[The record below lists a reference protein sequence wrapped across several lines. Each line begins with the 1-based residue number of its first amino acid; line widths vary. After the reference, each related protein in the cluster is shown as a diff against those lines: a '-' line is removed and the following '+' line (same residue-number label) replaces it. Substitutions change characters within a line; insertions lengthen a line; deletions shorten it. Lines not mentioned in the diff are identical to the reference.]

1 MIINTYSAW
10 IKEYFIAPYLFAD
23 SLLPLPQFFSS
34 FLLHITSL
42 LTYFVSF
49 FRFSTPYLSHTSRL
63 PVSVL
68 HHEAQLKIT
77 PRKKHFYFSCLQ
89 LVVVYT
95 SDGIGRGV
103 EIGSARRVTIQCKS
117 KRGSEAESEARRNR
131 SQKDQIF
138 FFRFRFCF
146 SRLRLADS
154 H

>member
-1 MIINTYSAW
+1 MHELRNISLRPAFLPIL
-10 IKEYFIAPYLFAD
+10 FFPYLNS
-23 SLLPLPQFFSS
+23 SLLFSS
-34 FLLHITSL
+34 TLPVSLRILLR
-42 LTYFVSF
+42 F
-49 FRFSTPYLSHTSRL
+49 FFYPCRTSTPYLSHTSRL

-95 SDGIGRGV
+95 SDGIGSGV

-117 KRGSEAESEARRNR
+117 KRGSEAESEARWNR

>member
-1 MIINTYSAW
+1 MHELRNISLRPAFLPIL
-10 IKEYFIAPYLFAD
+10 FFPYLNS
-23 SLLPLPQFFSS
+23 SLLFSS
-34 FLLHITSL
+34 TLPVSLRILLR
-42 LTYFVSF
+42 F
-49 FRFSTPYLSHTSRL
+49 FFYPCRTSTPYLSHTSRL

-77 PRKKHFYFSCLQ
+77 PRLQ

-95 SDGIGRGV
+95 SDGIGSGV